1 MSSCTKHQSTSSSAS
16 PEPAVQAPAWEL
28 PGGQSLAEFAMRS
41 GIVAPKLLNTTRRSS
56 APAPVNPGPVP
67 GKTKEDLA

>member
-1 MSSCTKHQSTSSSAS
+1 MSSWSKKQSSSPSAS

-41 GIVAPKLLNTTRRSS
+41 GIVAPKLLDKTRRSC
-56 APAPVNPGPVP
+56 APDPVNPMPVSR
-67 GKTKEDLA
+67 KTKEDLA